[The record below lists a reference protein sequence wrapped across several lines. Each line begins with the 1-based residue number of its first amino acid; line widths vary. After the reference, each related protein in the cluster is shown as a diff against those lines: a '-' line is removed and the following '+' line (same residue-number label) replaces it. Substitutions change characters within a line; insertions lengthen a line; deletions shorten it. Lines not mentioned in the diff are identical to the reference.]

1 MKIKENSIYQRILF
15 VSIFALVSGMF
26 FTVAEVPAQIDLK
39 IDPNLP
45 IKLVVSQQDLTKY
58 ADKLEAKLKNKSV
71 GYTFTV
77 ITNNNLI
84 VSRAAG
90 DARRFP
96 DANPRKMTADD
107 KFNIASVSK
116 TITAAAVWKLMNEK
130 RISLDTMIH
139 LYLPS
144 KWKLGARFNTITFG
158 ELLTHRSGI
167 RCDKEVTFANL
178 RECVAGGIVLADK
191 NTQVYTN
198 TNFALFRFIIPR
210 LNGWDDSSTAD
221 NTVGNAIE
229 SGTYARLYAEYVQ
242 KNIFEPIG
250 LFGIE
255 LKPIAN
261 NPALAYQ
268 FPTPIMAGDSFGDMT
283 ETSASRGWNMSS
295 KQLAIF
301 INGLLHT
308 TKIMPRRLSA
318 KMETAQLGLW
328 KVDIDGKLVNQQHGG
343 GYPGKD
349 KDGKLWNAGEMNTI
363 VMAFPNGISVAIF
376 INSQLMPNI
385 NTGDAAREAMKEVWK

>member
-1 MKIKENSIYQRILF
+1 MKNSMFIA
-15 VSIFALVSGMF
+15 FALVSGMF
-26 FTVAEVPAQIDLK
+26 FTVAEAPAQIDQ
-39 IDPNLP
+39 NLP
-45 IKLVVSQQDLTKY
+45 IKLVVSQQDITKY

-77 ITNNNLI
+77 MSNNNLF

-96 DANPRKMTADD
+96 DSNPRKMSADD
-107 KFNIASVSK
+107 KFNIASISK

-130 RISLDTMIH
+130 KISLDTMIH
-139 LYLPS
+139 PYLPS
-144 KWKLGARFNTITFG
+144 KWKLGPRFNTITFG

-167 RCDKEVTFANL
+167 RCDEVTYANL
-178 RECVAGGIVLADK
+178 RKCVESGVVLADK
-191 NTQVYTN
+191 NTQKYSN
-198 TNFALFRFIIPR
+198 GNFSLFRFIIPR

-221 NTVGNAIE
+221 NNIGNAIE
-229 SGTYARLYAEYVQ
+229 SGTYARLYVEYVQ

-268 FPTPIMAGDSFGDMT
+268 FPTPIIAGDNFGDMT
-283 ETSASRGWNMSS
+283 ETSGSRGWNMSS

-301 INGLLHT
+301 MNGLLNT
-308 TKIMPRRLSA
+308 TKIMSRRLSA

-328 KVDIDGKLVNQQHGG
+328 KVEIDGKLVNQQHGG
-343 GYPGKD
+343 GYPGKHP
-349 KDGKLWNAGEMNTI
+349 DGTLWNAGEMNTI

-376 INSQLMPNI
+376 INSQMVPGL
-385 NTGDAAREAMKEVWK
+385 NTADAAREAMKEVWK

>member
-15 VSIFALVSGMF
+15 VSLFALVLGMF
-26 FTVAEVPAQIDLK
+26 FTVAEAQPPIDIK
-39 IDPNLP
+39 IDTNK

-96 DANPRKMTADD
+96 DKNPRKMTADD

-139 LYLPS
+139 PYLPS
-144 KWKLGARFNTITFG
+144 KWKLGPRFNTITFG

-167 RCDKEVTFANL
+167 RCEKEVTFTNL
-178 RECVAGGIVLADK
+178 RECVAGGIVLTDK
-191 NTQVYTN
+191 NTQKYEN
-198 TNFALFRFIIPR
+198 TNFALFRFIIPH

-221 NTVGNAIE
+221 NNIGNAIE

-242 KNIFEPIG
+242 KNIFAPIG
-250 LFGIE
+250 LTGIE

-268 FPTPIMAGDSFGDMT
+268 FPSPIIAGTSFGDMT
-283 ETSASRGWNMSS
+283 ETSASQGWNMTS

-301 INGLLHT
+301 MNGLLNT

-376 INSQLMPNI
+376 INSQMVPGL
-385 NTGDAAREAMKEVWK
+385 NTADAAREAMKEVWK